1 MHSFNCRILPNNGR
15 GCSKLPALQL
25 PASSIQVQEGT
36 PALAQMPREH
46 FLPRTVSHSPRN
58 SYEEAVYSVH
68 MLFTIFRMVHFSLI
82 IRPWQIFGKSSR
94 EFLTDFISLYESFPC
109 IWRVKS
115 KEYSDRDKKGGAYE
129 RLVEKFKE
137 IDVNASRETVAKKIN
152 SLRSVY
158 RKELAKKLDNTTP
171 SRSSRSLCHITTP
184 HNKYLT
190 LRSMKQLGKFRQ
202 FHESSHSK
210 VNKMYRHA
218 PTKHLPNLP
227 LEPTSSMMLWVW
239 LVAMMMLCQVKAQSS
254 MPLDRSVR
262 SHQISPKPCSVNGLE
277 GTCMFVWECIKT
289 EGRHVGMCVDA
300 FMFGSCC
307 AHNLTDNQ
315 IARLPPAS
323 GGGSAPLITRW
334 SHHQYR
340 PSHDNMVDPLASS
353 ASSSSSS
360 SSSSSYNHKHST
372 PFVTKGKPKPH
383 HSNHFHHQSR
393 PNHSR
398 PVRPVPMTSSSSPP
412 STSSTPSPTTRR
424 PTTTTTTSRPT
435 TTTTTTTTTS
445 RPTTTTKRT
454 STSPKPPPSTTTE
467 ASTTVKVPTPKPHK
481 KPPGTVPASR
491 DKKKL
496 TFISPPDKARRCWV
510 SVRRVSFFGT
520 SSTHRCGGAL
530 LNEQWIATAG
540 HCVDDLMKSQIRIR
554 VGEYDFSTM
563 SEPYPFAERSV
574 TRKVVHP
581 NYNYFTYEYDLALVR
596 LDAALE
602 FAPHIAP
609 ICLPGSDDLLIGENA
624 TVTGWGRLS
633 EGGTLP
639 SVLQEVT
646 VPIVSNDKCK
656 NMFLRAGRHEF
667 IPDIFMCAGFDDGGR
682 DSCQGDSGGPLQV
695 RGRDGRFFLA
705 GIISWG
711 IGCAEANLPGV
722 CTRISK
728 FVPWILDVMNNDT
741 SVT

>member
-1 MHSFNCRILPNNGR
+1 
-15 GCSKLPALQL
+15 
-25 PASSIQVQEGT
+25 
-36 PALAQMPREH
+36 
-46 FLPRTVSHSPRN
+46 
-58 SYEEAVYSVH
+58 
-68 MLFTIFRMVHFSLI
+68 
-82 IRPWQIFGKSSR
+82 
-94 EFLTDFISLYESFPC
+94 
-109 IWRVKS
+109 
-115 KEYSDRDKKGGAYE
+115 
-129 RLVEKFKE
+129 
-137 IDVNASRETVAKKIN
+137 
-152 SLRSVY
+152 
-158 RKELAKKLDNTTP
+158 
-171 SRSSRSLCHITTP
+171 
-184 HNKYLT
+184 
-190 LRSMKQLGKFRQ
+190 
-202 FHESSHSK
+202 
-210 VNKMYRHA
+210 
-218 PTKHLPNLP
+218 
-227 LEPTSSMMLWVW
+227 MMLWVW

-323 GGGSAPLITRW
+323 GGGSAPLITRLPAASGGGSGSAPLQPALLYSPPSPPHKSRPRPRPAAASAPSSSSQAVAAANAAAAAVAASSHDTPSSTERW

-491 DKKKL
+491 DKKKSCGV
-496 TFISPPDKARRCWV
+496 SPLFPRHEVRIVGGRNAQFGVWPWQV